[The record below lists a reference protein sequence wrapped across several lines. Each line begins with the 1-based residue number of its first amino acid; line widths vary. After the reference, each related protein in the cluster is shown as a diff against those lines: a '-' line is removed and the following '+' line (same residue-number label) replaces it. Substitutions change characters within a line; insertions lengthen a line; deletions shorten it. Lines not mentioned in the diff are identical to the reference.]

1 MGFQLID
8 CYLSLYVDP
17 PAFLDGSDSAMY
29 RVSSS
34 VSGATLRHMKNVDCW
49 EMVGETGVRDRS

>member
-1 MGFQLID
+1 
-8 CYLSLYVDP
+8 
-17 PAFLDGSDSAMY
+17 MY
-29 RVSSS
+29 RVFSS